1 MVVITLASLML
12 VSLPSVETTEGKLF
26 LMGGGSTTPE
36 VTKAFIAECG
46 GPKSLIIVMSQTRQ
60 EPSKGAGSVDLL
72 KENGAENV
80 RLVADVEP
88 NDDRR
93 KAVGQELAQAKG
105 VWIPGGDQNLF
116 MDRWG
121 AEWLQKEFSSALK
134 RGTNF
139 FGTSAGAMIMSNP
152 MIAGP
157 GKEKDTVE
165 IVPGIGLTKALIDTH
180 FKERNRSTRLENGI
194 KQTGSKQW
202 IGLDSSEWVVIHK
215 GEIIRVVGDPLIVG
229 MTIKK

>member
-1 MVVITLASLML
+1 MVVIALASLML
-12 VSLPSVETTEGKLF
+12 VSLPSVESREGKLF

-36 VTKAFIAECG
+36 VAKAFIAECG

-60 EPSKGAGSVDLL
+60 EPSNGAGSVELL

-80 RLVADVEP
+80 RLVSDSEP
-88 NDDRR
+88 NNDRR
-93 KAVGQELAQAKG
+93 KAVGKELVQARG
-105 VWIPGGDQNLF
+105 IWIPGGDQKLF

-121 AEWLQKEFSSALK
+121 AGWLQKEFSSALK

-180 FKERNRSTRLENGI
+180 FRERNRAARLENGI
-194 KQTGSKQW
+194 KQTGCRQW
-202 IGLDSSEWVVIHK
+202 IGLDSSEWVVLHK
-215 GEIIRVVGDPLIVG
+215 GEVIRVVGDALIVG
-229 MTIKK
+229 VAIKK